1 MKLFIMSLVLFS
13 FQSMAIEP
21 LYYVPVESDELKPF
35 ALMPMASASIVNNSE
50 DRRRMRLTYSLPSEL
65 TGEDL
70 IFFDFKVEVDDKLKG
85 DVECSETLPYPA
97 DLVLGFTPSM
107 ICKIDYD
114 KKLSEILKNRNISF
128 DQFAEVRFPAE
139 ELLQRKDLRR
149 TFIGDPVGLI
159 FFP

>member
-1 MKLFIMSLVLFS
+1 MKLLILSFTLFS
-13 FQSMAIEP
+13 FQSLAIEP
-21 LYYVPVESDELKPF
+21 LYYIPVDSDELKPF
-35 ALMPMASASIVNNSE
+35 ALLPMESASIVSS
-50 DRRRMRLTYSLPSEL
+50 DDSRQMRLSYALPNEI

-70 IFFDFKVEVDDKLKG
+70 IFFDFKVETEYKIKG

-97 DLVLGFTPSM
+97 DLVIGFTPSM

-114 KKLSEILKNRNISF
+114 KKLSDILTNRNISF
-128 DQFAEVRFPAE
+128 DQFAEVRFPAD
-139 ELLQRKDLRR
+139 ELMLRKDLRR